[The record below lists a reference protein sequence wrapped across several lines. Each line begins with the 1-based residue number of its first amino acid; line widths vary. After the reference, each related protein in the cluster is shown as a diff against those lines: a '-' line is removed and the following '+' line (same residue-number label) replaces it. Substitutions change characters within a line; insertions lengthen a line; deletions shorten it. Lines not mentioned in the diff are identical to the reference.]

1 MTEDMAGGT
10 IRTAAHEG
18 PPPRY
23 FIKRRQRDTAIHQI
37 GESITVTNDLTRGNP
52 AKQILFFTIPLL
64 IGNLFQQFY
73 SMADTMIVG
82 RTIGVDALAAVGATG
97 SLSFLIIGFSQGL
110 TSGFAVI
117 TAQRFGA
124 GDMDGVRKSV
134 TSGILLSAGITVIL
148 TAVSVPLARPV
159 LRLMQTPDNILDDAY
174 AYIVVIFAGI
184 GASVMFNLL
193 SNIIRA
199 LGDSRTPL
207 LFLAVACVLNVGLD
221 FALILWCSMGVAGAA
236 VATVISQVVSGGL
249 CMLYMIRRFPVLRL
263 RKRDWIPERKML
275 WNDARVGLPMGF
287 QMSIIAIGSMILQ
300 IALNRLGSTAIAGF
314 IAAQKIDQLANQPM
328 MSFGITMAT
337 YAAQNYGAGNMRRIR
352 TGVRQCI
359 LMSVGFS
366 IVSGVVLILAAKP
379 LAGLFVGADQPEVPG
394 YVQTYLLLNASM
406 YFLLALLFIFR
417 YTLQGLGK
425 SLFPTIAGV
434 AELLMRTLAAV
445 VLANIWGYAGVCLS
459 NPIAWLGA
467 LVPLTTA
474 YVLTIRRLVRGTD
487 GIPPSVLPKEAAQME
502 EPAGGVPSP

>member
-1 MTEDMAGGT
+1 M
-10 IRTAAHEG
+10 
-18 PPPRY
+18 
-23 FIKRRQRDTAIHQI
+23 
-37 GESITVTNDLTRGNP
+37 TNDLTRGSP

-82 RTIGVDALAAVGATG
+82 RTIGVEALAAVGATG
-97 SLSFLIIGFSQGL
+97 SISFLIIGFSQGL

-134 TSGILLSAGITVIL
+134 TSGILLGAGITVIL

-159 LRLMQTPDNILDDAY
+159 LELMQTPEDILDDAH
-174 AYIVVIFAGI
+174 AYIAVIFAGI

-207 LFLAVACVLNVGLD
+207 LFLAAACVLNIGLD
-221 FALILWCSMGVAGAA
+221 FVLILWCSMGVAGAA
-236 VATVISQVVSGGL
+236 VATVFSQLVSGGL
-249 CMLYMIRRFPVLRL
+249 CLLYMFRRFPVLRL
-263 RKRDWIPERKML
+263 QRRDWIPERGML
-275 WNDARVGLPMGF
+275 LNESRVGLPMGF
-287 QMSIIAIGSMILQ
+287 QMSIIAIGAMILQ

-352 TGVRQCI
+352 AGVRRCI

-366 IVSGVVLILAAKP
+366 IVCGGALILAAKP
-379 LAGLFVGADQPEVPG
+379 MAGLFVGADQPEVLD
-394 YVQTYLLLNASM
+394 YVQTYLLLNASL

-434 AELLMRTLAAV
+434 AELLMRTLAAL

-459 NPIAWLGA
+459 NPIAWFGA
-467 LVPLTTA
+467 LIPLTTA
-474 YVLTIRRLVRGTD
+474 YVLTIRRLPDTEGLAAPAV
-487 GIPPSVLPKEAAQME
+487 PEA
-502 EPAGGVPSP
+502 EPAAD

>member
-1 MTEDMAGGT
+1 
-10 IRTAAHEG
+10 
-18 PPPRY
+18 
-23 FIKRRQRDTAIHQI
+23 
-37 GESITVTNDLTRGNP
+37 
-52 AKQILFFTIPLL
+52 
-64 IGNLFQQFY
+64 
-73 SMADTMIVG
+73 MADTMIVG
-82 RTIGVDALAAVGATG
+82 RTIGVEALAAVGATG
-97 SLSFLIIGFSQGL
+97 SISFLIIGFSQGL

-134 TSGILLSAGITVIL
+134 TSGILLGAGITVIL

-159 LRLMQTPDNILDDAY
+159 LELMQTPEDILDDAH
-174 AYIVVIFAGI
+174 AYIAVIFAGI

-207 LFLAVACVLNVGLD
+207 LFLAAACVLNIGLD
-221 FALILWCSMGVAGAA
+221 FVLILWCSMGVAGAA
-236 VATVISQVVSGGL
+236 VATVFSQLVSGGL
-249 CMLYMIRRFPVLRL
+249 CLLYMFRRFPVLRL
-263 RKRDWIPERKML
+263 QRRDWIPERRML
-275 WNDARVGLPMGF
+275 LNESRVGLPMGF
-287 QMSIIAIGSMILQ
+287 QMRIIAIGAMILQ

-352 TGVRQCI
+352 AGVRRCI

-366 IVSGVVLILAAKP
+366 IVCGGALILAAKP
-379 LAGLFVGADQPEVPG
+379 MAGLFVGADQPEVLD
-394 YVQTYLLLNASM
+394 YVQTYLLLNASL

-434 AELLMRTLAAV
+434 AELLMRTLAAL

-459 NPIAWLGA
+459 NPIAWFGA
-467 LVPLTTA
+467 LIPLTTA
-474 YVLTIRRLVRGTD
+474 YVLTIRRLPDTEGLAAPAV
-487 GIPPSVLPKEAAQME
+487 PEA
-502 EPAGGVPSP
+502 EPAAD

>member
-1 MTEDMAGGT
+1 M
-10 IRTAAHEG
+10 
-18 PPPRY
+18 
-23 FIKRRQRDTAIHQI
+23 
-37 GESITVTNDLTRGNP
+37 TNDLTRGSP

-82 RTIGVDALAAVGATG
+82 RTIGVEALAAGGATG
-97 SLSFLIIGFSQGL
+97 SISFLIIGFSQGL

-134 TSGILLSAGITVIL
+134 TSGILLGAGITVIL

-159 LRLMQTPDNILDDAY
+159 LELMQTPEDILDDAH
-174 AYIVVIFAGI
+174 AYIAVIFAGI

-207 LFLAVACVLNVGLD
+207 LFLAAACVLNIGLD
-221 FALILWCSMGVAGAA
+221 FVLILWCSMGVAGAA
-236 VATVISQVVSGGL
+236 VATVFSQLVSGGL
-249 CMLYMIRRFPVLRL
+249 CLLYMFRRFPVLRL
-263 RKRDWIPERKML
+263 QRRDWIPERRML
-275 WNDARVGLPMGF
+275 LNESRVGLPMGF
-287 QMSIIAIGSMILQ
+287 QMSIIAIGAMILQ

-352 TGVRQCI
+352 AGVRRCI

-366 IVSGVVLILAAKP
+366 IVCGGALILAAKP
-379 LAGLFVGADQPEVPG
+379 MAGLFVGADQPEG
-394 YVQTYLLLNASM
+394 LDYVQTYLLLNASL

-434 AELLMRTLAAV
+434 AELLMRTLAAL

-459 NPIAWLGA
+459 NPIAWFGA
-467 LVPLTTA
+467 LIPLTTA
-474 YVLTIRRLVRGTD
+474 YVLTIRRLPDTEGLAAPAV
-487 GIPPSVLPKEAAQME
+487 PEA
-502 EPAGGVPSP
+502 EPAAD

>member
-1 MTEDMAGGT
+1 M
-10 IRTAAHEG
+10 
-18 PPPRY
+18 
-23 FIKRRQRDTAIHQI
+23 
-37 GESITVTNDLTRGNP
+37 TNDLTRGSP

-82 RTIGVDALAAVGATG
+82 RTIGVEALAAVGATG
-97 SLSFLIIGFSQGL
+97 SISFLIIGFSQGL

-134 TSGILLSAGITVIL
+134 TSGILLGAGITVIL

-159 LRLMQTPDNILDDAY
+159 LELMQTPEDILDDAH
-174 AYIVVIFAGI
+174 AYIAVIFAGI

-207 LFLAVACVLNVGLD
+207 LFLAAACVLNIGLD
-221 FALILWCSMGVAGAA
+221 FVLILWCSMGVAGAA
-236 VATVISQVVSGGL
+236 VATVFSQLVSGGL
-249 CMLYMIRRFPVLRL
+249 CLLYMFRRFPVLRL
-263 RKRDWIPERKML
+263 QRRDWIPERRML
-275 WNDARVGLPMGF
+275 LNESRVGLPMGF
-287 QMSIIAIGSMILQ
+287 QMSIIAIGAMILQ

-352 TGVRQCI
+352 AGVRRCI

-366 IVSGVVLILAAKP
+366 IVCGGALILAAKP
-379 LAGLFVGADQPEVPG
+379 MAGLFVGADQPEVLD
-394 YVQTYLLLNASM
+394 YVQTYLLLNASL

-434 AELLMRTLAAV
+434 AELLMRTLAAL

-459 NPIAWLGA
+459 NPIAWFGA
-467 LVPLTTA
+467 LIPLTTA
-474 YVLTIRRLVRGTD
+474 YVLTTRRLPDTEGLAAPAV
-487 GIPPSVLPKEAAQME
+487 PEA
-502 EPAGGVPSP
+502 EPAAD

>member
-1 MTEDMAGGT
+1 M
-10 IRTAAHEG
+10 
-18 PPPRY
+18 
-23 FIKRRQRDTAIHQI
+23 
-37 GESITVTNDLTRGNP
+37 TNDLTRGSP

-82 RTIGVDALAAVGATG
+82 RTIGVEALAAVGATG
-97 SLSFLIIGFSQGL
+97 SISFLIIGFSQGL

-134 TSGILLSAGITVIL
+134 TSGILLGAGITVIL

-159 LRLMQTPDNILDDAY
+159 LELMQTPEDILDDAH
-174 AYIVVIFAGI
+174 AYIAVIFAGI

-207 LFLAVACVLNVGLD
+207 LFLAAACVLNIGLD
-221 FALILWCSMGVAGAA
+221 FVLILWCSMGVAGAA
-236 VATVISQVVSGGL
+236 VATVFSQLVSGGL
-249 CMLYMIRRFPVLRL
+249 CLLYMFRRFPVLRL
-263 RKRDWIPERKML
+263 QRRDWIPERRML
-275 WNDARVGLPMGF
+275 LNESRVGLPMGF
-287 QMSIIAIGSMILQ
+287 QMSIIAIGAMILQ

-337 YAAQNYGAGNMRRIR
+337 YAAQNYG
-352 TGVRQCI
+352 
-359 LMSVGFS
+359 
-366 IVSGVVLILAAKP
+366 
-379 LAGLFVGADQPEVPG
+379 LFVGADQPEVLD
-394 YVQTYLLLNASM
+394 YVQTYLLLNASL

-434 AELLMRTLAAV
+434 AELLMRTLAAL

-459 NPIAWLGA
+459 NPIAC
-467 LVPLTTA
+467 
-474 YVLTIRRLVRGTD
+474 VLTIRRLPDTEGLAAPAV
-487 GIPPSVLPKEAAQME
+487 PEA
-502 EPAGGVPSP
+502 EPAAD

>member
-1 MTEDMAGGT
+1 M
-10 IRTAAHEG
+10 
-18 PPPRY
+18 
-23 FIKRRQRDTAIHQI
+23 
-37 GESITVTNDLTRGNP
+37 TNDLTRGSP

-82 RTIGVDALAAVGATG
+82 RTIGVEALAAVGATG
-97 SLSFLIIGFSQGL
+97 SISFLIIGFSQGL

-134 TSGILLSAGITVIL
+134 TSGILLGAGITVIL

-159 LRLMQTPDNILDDAY
+159 LELMQTPEDILDDAH
-174 AYIVVIFAGI
+174 AYIAVIFAGI

-207 LFLAVACVLNVGLD
+207 LFLAAACVLNIGLD
-221 FALILWCSMGVAGAA
+221 FVLILWCSMGVAGAA
-236 VATVISQVVSGGL
+236 VATVFSQLVSGGL
-249 CMLYMIRRFPVLRL
+249 CLLYMFRRFPVLRL
-263 RKRDWIPERKML
+263 QRRDWIPERRML
-275 WNDARVGLPMGF
+275 LNESRVGLPMGF
-287 QMSIIAIGSMILQ
+287 QMSIIAIGAMILQ

-352 TGVRQCI
+352 AGVRRCI

-366 IVSGVVLILAAKP
+366 IVCGGALILAAKP
-379 LAGLFVGADQPEVPG
+379 MAGLFVGADQPEVLD
-394 YVQTYLLLNASM
+394 YVQTYLLLNASL

-434 AELLMRTLAAV
+434 AELLMRTLAAL
-445 VLANIWGYAGVCLS
+445 VLANIRGYAGVCLS
-459 NPIAWLGA
+459 NPIAWFGA
-467 LVPLTTA
+467 LIPLTTA
-474 YVLTIRRLVRGTD
+474 YVLTIRRLPDTEGLAAPAV
-487 GIPPSVLPKEAAQME
+487 PEA
-502 EPAGGVPSP
+502 EPAAD

>member
-1 MTEDMAGGT
+1 M
-10 IRTAAHEG
+10 
-18 PPPRY
+18 
-23 FIKRRQRDTAIHQI
+23 
-37 GESITVTNDLTRGNP
+37 TNDLTRGSP

-82 RTIGVDALAAVGATG
+82 RTIGVEALAAVGATG
-97 SLSFLIIGFSQGL
+97 SISFLIIGFSQGL

-134 TSGILLSAGITVIL
+134 TSGILLGAGITVIL

-159 LRLMQTPDNILDDAY
+159 LELMQTPEDILDDAH
-174 AYIVVIFAGI
+174 AYIAVIFAGI

-207 LFLAVACVLNVGLD
+207 LFLAAACVLNIGLD
-221 FALILWCSMGVAGAA
+221 FVLILWCSMGVAGAA
-236 VATVISQVVSGGL
+236 VATVFSQLVSGGL
-249 CMLYMIRRFPVLRL
+249 CLLYMFRRFPVLRL
-263 RKRDWIPERKML
+263 QRRDWIPERRML
-275 WNDARVGLPMGF
+275 LNESRVGLPMGF
-287 QMSIIAIGSMILQ
+287 QMSIIAIGAMILQ

-352 TGVRQCI
+352 AGVRRCI

-366 IVSGVVLILAAKP
+366 IVCGGALILAAKP
-379 LAGLFVGADQPEVPG
+379 MAGLFVGADQPEVLD
-394 YVQTYLLLNASM
+394 YVQIYLLLNASL

-434 AELLMRTLAAV
+434 AELLMRTLAAL

-459 NPIAWLGA
+459 NPIAWFGA
-467 LVPLTTA
+467 LIPLTTA
-474 YVLTIRRLVRGTD
+474 YVLTIRRLPDTEGLAAPAV
-487 GIPPSVLPKEAAQME
+487 PEA
-502 EPAGGVPSP
+502 EPAAD

>member
-1 MTEDMAGGT
+1 M
-10 IRTAAHEG
+10 
-18 PPPRY
+18 
-23 FIKRRQRDTAIHQI
+23 
-37 GESITVTNDLTRGNP
+37 TNDLTRGSP

-82 RTIGVDALAAVGATG
+82 RTIGVEALAAVGATG
-97 SLSFLIIGFSQGL
+97 SISFLIIGFSQGL

-134 TSGILLSAGITVIL
+134 TSGILLGAGITVIL

-159 LRLMQTPDNILDDAY
+159 LELMQTPEDILDDAH
-174 AYIVVIFAGI
+174 AYIAVIFAGI

-207 LFLAVACVLNVGLD
+207 LFLAAACVLNIGLD
-221 FALILWCSMGVAGAA
+221 FVLILWCSMGVAGAA
-236 VATVISQVVSGGL
+236 VATVFSQLVSGGL
-249 CMLYMIRRFPVLRL
+249 CLLYMFRRFPVLRL
-263 RKRDWIPERKML
+263 QRRDWIPERRML
-275 WNDARVGLPMGF
+275 LNESRVGLPMGF
-287 QMSIIAIGSMILQ
+287 QMSIIAIGAMILQ

-352 TGVRQCI
+352 AGVRRCI

-366 IVSGVVLILAAKP
+366 IVCGGALILAAKP
-379 LAGLFVGADQPEVPG
+379 MAGLFVGADQPEVLD
-394 YVQTYLLLNASM
+394 YVQTYLLLNASL

-434 AELLMRTLAAV
+434 AELLMRTLAAL

-459 NPIAWLGA
+459 DPIAWFGA
-467 LVPLTTA
+467 LIPLTTA
-474 YVLTIRRLVRGTD
+474 YVLTIRRLPDTEGLAAPAV
-487 GIPPSVLPKEAAQME
+487 PEA
-502 EPAGGVPSP
+502 EPAAD